1 MSIGLLISAWLVGA
15 LGGLHCIA
23 MCGGFMGAIAARD
36 AAGAMPLRAARA
48 IVISQAGSHAGRL
61 FMYAIIGALF
71 GALGAT
77 LIASIDLLPL
87 QRATYAIANALL
99 LVLGAGLM
107 LRMPAL
113 PMLQR
118 LGMRAFAPL
127 LRAIRPLLR
136 RSDALGRVAMGLIWG
151 LMPCALIYSA
161 LPMALVAGG
170 WWQGALVLAAFGL
183 GTLPNLMATGLA
195 LGRARR
201 LLATATLRNV
211 AALAL
216 IAFGTAGLWR
226 VLAAPETR
234 GRSPF
239 CF

>member
-36 AAGAMPLRAARA
+36 AAGALPLRPARA
-48 IVISQAGSHAGRL
+48 IVISQAGYHAGRL

-151 LMPCALIYSA
+151 LMPCALIDSA

-170 WWQGALVLAAFGL
+170 WWQGALVLTAFGL

-195 LGRARR
+195 VGGARR
-201 LLATATLRNV
+201 LMATATLRNV

-226 VLAAPETR
+226 VLAAPETL

>member
-15 LGGLHCIA
+15 LGGLHCVA
-23 MCGGFMGAIAARD
+23 MCGGFLGAIATRD
-36 AAGAMPLRAARA
+36 AAAAAPLRPARA
-48 IVISQAGSHAGRL
+48 IVISQAGYHAGRL

-99 LVLGAGLM
+99 LVLGGGLM
-107 LRMPAL
+107 LRGPAL

-118 LGMRAFAPL
+118 VGMRAFAPL
-127 LRAIRPLLR
+127 LRTIRPLLH
-136 RSDALGRVAMGLIWG
+136 RSDALGRIAMGLVWG

-161 LPMALVAGG
+161 LPLALVAGG

-195 LGRARR
+195 LARARR
-201 LLATATLRNV
+201 LLASQTLRNV

-226 VLAAPETR
+226 VLAAPGTL
-234 GRSPF
+234 GQTPF